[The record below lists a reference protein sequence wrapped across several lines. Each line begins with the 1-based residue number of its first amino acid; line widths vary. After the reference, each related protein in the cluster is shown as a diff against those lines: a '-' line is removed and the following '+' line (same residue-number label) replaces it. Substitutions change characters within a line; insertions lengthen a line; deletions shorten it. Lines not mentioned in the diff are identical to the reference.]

1 MEFSFSVALIFVGKM
16 CATLSESACKKLE
29 NKLKI
34 KTGKK
39 IISLYLSEKG
49 WILHG
54 LYGLIITQ
62 LRFTRVAK

>member
-16 CATLSESACKKLE
+16 CATLSEPACKKLE

-34 KTGKK
+34 KLKK
-39 IISLYLSEKG
+39 NHFSVSEREG